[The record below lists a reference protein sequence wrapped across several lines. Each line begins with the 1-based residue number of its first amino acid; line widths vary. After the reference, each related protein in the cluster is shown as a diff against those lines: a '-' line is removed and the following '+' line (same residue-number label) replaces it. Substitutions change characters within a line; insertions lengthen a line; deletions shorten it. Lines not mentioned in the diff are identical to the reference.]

1 MSPYR
6 FLLRAPIVAWTATA
20 AMSTAD
26 AQTAV
31 LPPPQNVVSLSAQA
45 SVEVPRDFL
54 SITLSATREGP
65 DAAQVQAQLRQVLDA
80 ALADARKAAKPGQ
93 VDLRTGSF
101 SVYPR
106 YAPKGGIAGWQGS
119 GELVVEGKD
128 IAAISTLA
136 GRLQALAVTRVAQ
149 GLSREAREQVEG
161 EVATQAIARFRA
173 RAESYA
179 KQFGF
184 GGYMIRE
191 VAVAG
196 GDTPPVPLPY
206 PRMSVMAAGVAAE
219 APQPVEAGRATVTV
233 TVSGSIQ
240 MTPR

>member
-1 MSPYR
+1 MSFRPLAR
-6 FLLRAPIVAWTATA
+6 VAPVVAFVASCA
-20 AMSTAD
+20 AGAAY
-26 AQTAV
+26 AQNTL
-31 LPPPQNVVSLSAQA
+31 LPPPQNVVTLSAQA

-54 SITLSATREGP
+54 SITLAATREGS

-80 ALADARKAAKPGQ
+80 ALTDARKAARPGL

-119 GELVVEGKD
+119 AELVVEGKD
-128 IAAISTLA
+128 IAEISALA
-136 GRLQALAVTRVAQ
+136 GRLQSLAVTRVAQ

-161 EVATQAIARFRA
+161 EVAAQAIARFRA

-184 GGYMIRE
+184 GAYSIRE
-191 VAVAG
+191 VSVG
-196 GDTPPVPLPY
+196 GTDSMPVPLPY
-206 PRMSVMAAGVAAE
+206 PRMSAMAAGAAVD
-219 APQPVEAGRATVTV
+219 AAQPVETGRATVSV
-233 TVSGSIQ
+233 TVSGSVQ
-240 MTPR
+240 MMR

>member
-1 MSPYR
+1 MRSR
-6 FLLRAPIVAWTATA
+6 PIAAMLAATTA
-20 AMSTAD
+20 ALAGV
-26 AQTAV
+26 AHAEPAPLQG
-31 LPPPQNVVSLSAQA
+31 VVSLSASA
-45 SVEVPRDFL
+45 TVEVTKDLLNVVL
-54 SITLSATREGP
+54 STSKEGQ
-65 DAAQVQAQLRQVLDA
+65 DAATVQSQLKQALDA
-80 ALADARKAAKPGQ
+80 ALAEARKAAKPGS

-106 YAPKGGIAGWQGS
+106 YAPKGGISGWQGS
-119 GELVVEGKD
+119 AELIVEGKD
-128 IAAISTLA
+128 IAAVSALA
-136 GRLQALAVTRVAQ
+136 GRLQTLAVTRVAQ
-149 GLSREAREQVEG
+149 GLSREARDQVEG
-161 EVATQAIARFRA
+161 DVATQAIARFRA

-184 GGYMIRE
+184 AGYMIRE
-191 VAVAG
+191 VAVSG

-219 APQPVEAGRATVTV
+219 SPQPVEAGRATVTV

>member
-1 MSPYR
+1 MSHHRRPP
-6 FLLRAPIVAWTATA
+6 LTLVVAWLAAATATA
-20 AMSTAD
+20 VD
-26 AQTAV
+26 AQTTV

-54 SITLSATREGP
+54 SIALAATREGP
-65 DAAQVQAQLRQVLDA
+65 EAAQVQTQLRQVLDA
-80 ALADARKAAKPGQ
+80 ALAEARKAAKPGS

-106 YAPKGGIAGWQGS
+106 YAPKGGISGWQGS
-119 GELVVEGKD
+119 AELIVEGKD
-128 IAAISTLA
+128 IAAVSALA
-136 GRLQALAVTRVAQ
+136 GRLQTLAVTRVAQ
-149 GLSREAREQVEG
+149 GLSREARDQVEG
-161 EVATQAIARFRA
+161 DVATQAIARFRA

-184 GGYMIRE
+184 AGYMIRE
-191 VAVAG
+191 VAVSG

-206 PRMSVMAAGVAAE
+206 PRMSVMAAGVAVE
-219 APQPVEAGRATVTV
+219 SPQPVEAGRATVTV